1 MLSLKGYREKERER
15 ERTSFPLNS
24 LSICMLSVTVNVLKL
39 PKIIL
44 QSTTIEWKL
53 VYHTKVVSKGRS
65 SVSIEAEVL
74 YSKYVCH
81 LVNYKSLQVRDM
93 HFHLMVID
101 CRN

>member
-15 ERTSFPLNS
+15 TSFSLNS
-24 LSICMLSVTVNVLKL
+24 LSICMLSTTVNVLKL
-39 PKIIL
+39 PAKMIL

-53 VYHTKVVSKGRS
+53 VNHTKVVSKGRS
-65 SVSIEAEVL
+65 SVSIEGEGL
-74 YSKYVCH
+74 YNKYVCH

-93 HFHLMVID
+93 HFPLMVID